1 MIDMFNF
8 GGIRYEGCTL
18 NDSKEDP
25 FIITHWWNID
35 SFCYFSHHFISI
47 PPKVWID
54 QGHAHG
60 VKVLGTLITEYK
72 DGFLLCNELFTFN
85 SNIDNL
91 IKCLVKLTKLC
102 NFDGWLI
109 NIENPLIDGK
119 VDQMWSFLEVLTSE
133 LKKLDEGNI
142 VIWYDSVIDTG
153 ELKWQ
158 NELNEHNVQFFDVCD
173 GIYLNYCWDG
183 KKLDRSMELATPKK
197 CKNVYVGI
205 DIFGRKTF
213 GGGGFNANVAMEE
226 IKKRNMSTVLF
237 ALGWL
242 CEAHQN
248 TCIFRQNEKFFEL
261 IKHYLPSRSI
271 KKLPIKTNFKNG
283 FDIECNKTFCY
294 ANSDIQPLIHDKNNI
309 FRETPKM
316 KPSGGFEITFK
327 NHEKFGKYVVWYFEF
342 NESENKTFNCEISY
356 EKVKGKGELIVNFT
370 KESGETI
377 NLEKRDVTCDNIL
390 KVMFNAAPAS
400 LKSVVLSCEQG
411 EDSETTF
418 LVKGFSLSLN
428 N

>member
-1 MIDMFNF
+1 M
-8 GGIRYEGCTL
+8 
-18 NDSKEDP
+18 NDSDESP

-35 SFCYFSHHFISI
+35 SFCYFSHHFITI

-54 QGHAHG
+54 QGHTHG

-72 DGFLLCNELFTFN
+72 DGFLLCNELFTYS
-85 SNIDNL
+85 SNIDSL
-91 IKCLVKLTKLC
+91 IKCMVKLTKLC

-119 VDQMWSFLEVLTSE
+119 VDQMWSFLETLTSE
-133 LKKLDEGNI
+133 IKKLDEGNV

-158 NELNEHNVQFFDVCD
+158 NELNEKNVQFFDVCD

-183 KKLDRSMELATPKK
+183 IKLDRSRMLATPEK

-248 TCIFRQNEKFFEL
+248 TCIFKQNEKFFEL
-261 IKHYLPSRSI
+261 IKHYLPSRSV

-283 FDIECNKTFCY
+283 FDIECNNSFCY
-294 ANSDIQPLIHDKNNI
+294 AKSDIQPLFHDKNNV
-309 FRETPKM
+309 FRDTPKI
-316 KPSGGFEITFK
+316 KSSGGFEISFK
-327 NHEKFGKYVVWYFEF
+327 SQEKFGEYVVWYFDLIET
-342 NESENKTFNCEISY
+342 ENKTFNCEVTY
-356 EKVKGKGELIVNFT
+356 EKIKGEGELIIKFV
-370 KESGETI
+370 KKSGEAIDFEKNNGTNNNTF
-377 NLEKRDVTCDNIL
+377 NLT
-390 KVMFNAAPAS
+390 FNLSPSS
-400 LKSVVLSCEQG
+400 LKSVVLNCKQEEG
-411 EDSETTF
+411 SETTF
-418 LVKGFSLSLN
+418 LIKGFSLSIDN
-428 N
+428 Q